1 MAPSPAAVSVIGM
14 SCTIVSYTISRRVRA
29 RKLRRRVAIR
39 APPRFAILAPYGT
52 MNCVA
57 NLAVLAG
64 PAGQTWFPWL
74 ACRRMETETHFPVCP
89 DSVHRSASRM
99 TPQPKPRI
107 LSGMRPT
114 GKLHLGNL
122 VGALTEWVKQQ
133 DYGESFHFVADWH
146 MLTTDYADTTEL

>member
-1 MAPSPAAVSVIGM
+1 
-14 SCTIVSYTISRRVRA
+14 
-29 RKLRRRVAIR
+29 
-39 APPRFAILAPYGT
+39 
-52 MNCVA
+52 
-57 NLAVLAG
+57 
-64 PAGQTWFPWL
+64 
-74 ACRRMETETHFPVCP
+74 
-89 DSVHRSASRM
+89 M

-146 MLTTDYADTTEL
+146 MLTTDYADTTELQSNVQEMVTDWLGAGLDPAKATFFIQSRIMEHAVVHLLFSM